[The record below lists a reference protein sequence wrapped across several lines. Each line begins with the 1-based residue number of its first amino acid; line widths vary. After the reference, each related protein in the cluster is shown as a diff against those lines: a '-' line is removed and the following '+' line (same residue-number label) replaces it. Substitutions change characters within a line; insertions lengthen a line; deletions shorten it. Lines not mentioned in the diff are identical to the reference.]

1 MLSKT
6 QTSNP
11 VSKNYQD
18 YEYAYAEDY
27 STEGYDDAGY
37 DDMVPEDEFIMDEE
51 QGPAPLDID
60 QVRDEIRRLLQLAQK
75 QGADAEVLDTIRNI
89 AGQVNFSASLP
100 EDRRVETLNQAMA
113 DLSNLEVNILSEQ
126 SEGPSAKETDADR
139 KQEISAKIEE
149 LAAKIED
156 PALFQYAL
164 ERDDLREKLE
174 KAKASLDL
182 GDMDSA
188 EMAVMEIESAVQSH
202 EAEIK
207 SETLEGLAE
216 TESTLE
222 TVKDYLQTN
231 ILEKY
236 PFAKGQETLDQLDS
250 ILTRMRDGAITHEAA
265 EAEARQAVQELED
278 SILAIFPEMVRGNLA
293 GQFGDLWGK
302 ATAVYSA

>member
-18 YEYAYAEDY
+18 HEYAYAEDY
-27 STEGYDDAGY
+27 STAGYYDVGY
-37 DDMVPEDEFIMDEE
+37 DDMVPEDEFVMDEG
-51 QGPAPLDID
+51 QGPAPLDIN
-60 QVRDEIRRLLQLAQK
+60 QVRDEIRRLLQLAEK
-75 QGADAEVLDTIRNI
+75 QGADAEVLDAIRNI
-89 AGQVNFSASLP
+89 AGEVNFSASLP
-100 EDRRVETLNQAMA
+100 EARRVEALNQAMA
-113 DLSNLEVNILSEQ
+113 DLSNLEVNILSEP

-149 LAAKIED
+149 LTAKIED
-156 PALFQYAL
+156 PALFEYAL
-164 ERDDLREKLE
+164 ERDDLREKLD

-182 GDMDSA
+182 GDLDSA
-188 EMAVMEIESAVQSH
+188 EMATMEIESAVQSH
-202 EAEIK
+202 EAEKK
-207 SETLEGLAE
+207 SEALEGLVE

-231 ILEKY
+231 IINKY
-236 PFAKGQETLDQLDS
+236 PSAKGQETLDQLDS

-265 EAEARQAVQELED
+265 EAEAKQAVQELGD
-278 SILAIFPEMVRGNLA
+278 SILAIFPEMVRGNLE

-302 ATAVYSA
+302 ATAVYLA